1 MYKKSLKRLN
11 ETISV
16 SSDEPHKRLDSLRV
30 LLRQVENEIEA
41 IGRTRPDLEGPVDF
55 FREVEQFEIGLIHSA
70 LRRTGG
76 HQLRAAKLL
85 GLSCTTL
92 NSKIKRYGIDMPFGQ
107 PPRED
112 IRRKPEPENGVTR
125 WQAHLARGSVGEP
138 PVPHS
143 DEATRHIAH

>member
-11 ETISV
+11 ETVLI
-16 SSDEPHKRLDSLRV
+16 SSDEPHKRLDALRV
-30 LLRQVENEIEA
+30 LLRQVENEVEA

-55 FREVEQFEIGLIHSA
+55 FQEVEQFEIGLIHSA

-92 NSKIKRYGIDMPFGQ
+92 NSKIKRYGIDMPFTQSG
-107 PPRED
+107 ED
-112 IRRKPEPENGVTR
+112 NHRDNEDGENM
-125 WQAHLARGSVGEP
+125 WHAHLARGF
-138 PVPHS
+138 
-143 DEATRHIAH
+143 ATPR

>member
-11 ETISV
+11 ETVSL
-16 SSDEPHKRLDSLRV
+16 SSDEPHKRLDALRV

-55 FREVEQFEIGLIHSA
+55 FQEVEQFEIGLIRSA

-76 HQLRAAKLL
+76 HQMRASKLL

-92 NSKIKRYGIDMPFGQ
+92 NSKIKRYGIDMPFNQ
-107 PPRED
+107 PPGED
-112 IRRKPEPENGVTR
+112 IRRNNETGR
-125 WQAHLARGSVGEP
+125 WSN
-138 PVPHS
+138 
-143 DEATRHIAH
+143 